1 MKPDFAFEVSW
12 EVCNKVGGIYR
23 VVQSK
28 IGQMKSYYDDSYIL
42 IGPYIADK
50 VKGEFV
56 EEEPP
61 MEMKK
66 SIEEL
71 SSVGAVAHFG
81 RWRTFGMP
89 KVILIDFSN
98 CFGLA
103 NDIKSFNWEHF
114 KIDSLNTN
122 FYDYD
127 YPILWANLAGRFI
140 ESFKKHNSEKKVV
153 AHFHEW
159 LSGAG
164 LLYLKAKKAK
174 VGCVFTTHA
183 TVMGRTLAG
192 GNKDLTYLFDSGW
205 DFDEKAKEFK
215 IQTKH
220 QTEKASALNADVF
233 TTVSEITGKEA
244 KLLLGREPE
253 VIVENGL
260 DASSFPTFEEA
271 SVKHRLFREKMRNFL
286 MKMFYPYYAVDLEKS
301 LSFFVAGR
309 YEFYSKG
316 LNVLIDALG
325 ELNKKLKKS
334 RINKTIF
341 VFFFIPA
348 DNEAIN
354 SELMKAKGYFE
365 DMMDSYEE
373 NENEIRQRIFYS
385 LFSSKNLPLKKIL
398 GKDFYTKFSKVRDI
412 IKNKG
417 DAPVCTH
424 IIHNRSDLILSALR
438 ANNLI
443 NSKDSKV
450 KVVYYPIY
458 LTGADGLLD
467 LDYFEALSACHLS
480 VFPSMYEPWGYTP
493 LESISFGV
501 PSITTDLAGFG
512 RFIREKGLEG
522 KGVYVL
528 DFEGKEYQDRVAQ
541 LADTMLDYC
550 KKNQSERIKLK
561 MKAKNTSY
569 KADWSELGK
578 KYFKAHEMAIEG
590 KG

>member
-28 IGQMKSYYDDSYIL
+28 IGQMKSYYNDSYVL

-61 MEMKK
+61 QKIKK

-71 SSVGAVAHFG
+71 SKVGAIAHYG

-89 KVILIDFSN
+89 KVILIDVSN

-103 NDIKSFNWEHF
+103 NEIKAFNWEHF
-114 KIDSLNTN
+114 KIDSLNSD

-140 ESFKKHNSEKKVV
+140 ESFERLNPEIKIV

-164 LLYLKAKKAK
+164 LLYLKAKKSK

-192 GNKDLTYLFDSGW
+192 GNKDLTYLFESGW

-215 IQTKH
+215 VHTKH
-220 QTEKASALNADVF
+220 QTEKASAQNADVF
-233 TTVSEITGKEA
+233 TTVSQITSKEA

-271 SVKHRLFREKMRNFL
+271 SVKHRLFREKMRTFL
-286 MKMFYPYYAVDLEKS
+286 MKMFYPYYAIDLEKS

-325 ELNKKLKKS
+325 ELDKELKKS
-334 RINKTIF
+334 RVNKTIF

-348 DNEAIN
+348 DNGAIN
-354 SELMKAKGYFE
+354 TELMKAKGYF
-365 DMMDSYEE
+365 DDLMDSYDESQ
-373 NENEIRQRIFYS
+373 NEIRQRIFYS
-385 LFSSKNLPLKKIL
+385 LFSSKNLSLKTIL
-398 GKDFYTKFSKVRDI
+398 GKDFHSKFSKVKDI
-412 IKNKG
+412 IKSKG
-417 DAPVCTH
+417 NAPVCTH
-424 IIHNRSDLILSALR
+424 IINNESDLILSALR
-438 ANNLI
+438 ANNLT
-443 NSKDSKV
+443 NSKENKV

-458 LTGADGLLD
+458 LNGADGLLD

-512 RFIREKGLEG
+512 RFIREQGLEDE
-522 KGVYVL
+522 GVFVL
-528 DFEGKEYQDRVAQ
+528 NFEGKSYHDRVNQ
-541 LADTMLDYC
+541 LIDKMLSYCNNSQAD
-550 KKNQSERIKLK
+550 RIQLK

-569 KADWSELGK
+569 KADWSKLVK
-578 KYFKAHEMAIEG
+578 KYFKAHELAIQG
-590 KG
+590 KE